1 MSSSTST
8 RRRLLVLF
16 GLVAVLALSG
26 CIGQFGTGL
35 SEGELS
41 RNATYEWNTSATAE
55 EWPENVTVQIELNQ
69 AGFLGDDTYHGIY
82 TGNRTQLTFSER
94 GFTRPHSVD
103 IRAVRYQYPNGTV
116 VGHEAIDVDQ
126 NARRTRVRL
135 PEGPGRFAWIGDR
148 RNKELLLPAIADGNY
163 TVTLP
168 RDHSVGDILLSDVS
182 PRSYS
187 TETVEGHTRLT
198 WTGVDNSDTL
208 LVRFYRDRD
217 FYVFYGLIGL
227 LTVAGAGIF
236 VYYKRQ
242 IREIQE
248 WRAAQGL
255 DLDRDD
261 DDDEKRPPPGM
272 G

>member
-1 MSSSTST
+1 MSPSTST
-8 RRRLLVLF
+8 RRRLLLLF
-16 GLVAVLALSG
+16 GLVGLLALSG

-41 RNATYEWNTSATAE
+41 RNATYEWDTSATAD
-55 EWPENVTVQIELNQ
+55 EWPDDVTVQIEINQ

-82 TGNRTQLTFSER
+82 TGNRTQVTFSER
-94 GFTRPHSVD
+94 GFTRPHSLD
-103 IRAVRYQYPNGTV
+103 IRAVKYQYPNGTV

-148 RNKELLLPAIADGNY
+148 RNKELRLPAIADGNY

-168 RDHSVGDILLSDVS
+168 RHHSVGDFLLSDVS
-182 PRSYS
+182 PRSYN
-187 TETVEGHTRLT
+187 TRTVDGHTQIV
-198 WTGVDNSDTL
+198 WTGVDNSQTL

-217 FYVFYGLIGL
+217 FYLFYGLIGL
-227 LTVAGAGIF
+227 LTVVGAGIF
-236 VYYKRQ
+236 LHYRREIQ
-242 IREIQE
+242 EIQE

-261 DDDEKRPPPGM
+261 DDGERPPPGM